1 MTRRPVVDIDDDEWV
16 TIEWTGQRE
25 QCCDCDLIHEVDHRV
40 KDGKLQ
46 FRARRLP
53 KKIGC

>member
-25 QCCDCDLIHEVDHRV
+25 QCCDCDLVHEVDHRV